1 MRELPFFHGM
11 TTFADTFQM
20 LFHLFFS
27 NAEQAFQ
34 IYSLTLNAVFNSF
47 TKKNPRSS
55 DCRFGDLGVF
65 IKEAKCAP
73 AFQLLFQPLVVCDF
87 GIDNTLKQHRL
98 LVPVERFVVVVANHF
113 VTTEHK
119 SVH

>member
-1 MRELPFFHGM
+1 
-11 TTFADTFQM
+11 M
-20 LFHLFFS
+20 LFHLFFECRTGFPNLFS
-27 NAEQAFQ
+27 HTECGFQ
-34 IYSLTLNAVFNSF
+34 LFHP
-47 TKKNPRSS
+47 KQNPRSS

-65 IKEAKCAP
+65 IKEAKCAS

-87 GIDNTLKQHRL
+87 GIDNSLKQHRL

-113 VTTEHK
+113 VTAKHE